1 MIPFFNL
8 LNYCATKFM
17 LNIEFYIIMI
27 KVDKKSKNTENSA
40 RILIVEDEYFI
51 ALDIQ
56 YILQKMGYDVFAIVS
71 SGEESVNIA
80 SLSMP
85 DIVLMDIKLKGKMNG
100 IQAAES
106 IYNQFRIPIIYV
118 SAYGDELTYIQSDR
132 FGPFE
137 FIRKPFIE
145 GEIADKISG
154 VLHKSRKYNTL
165 N

>member
-1 MIPFFNL
+1 M
-8 LNYCATKFM
+8 TKVGKKHK
-17 LNIEFYIIMI
+17 
-27 KVDKKSKNTENSA
+27 KVEKSA
-40 RILIVEDEYFI
+40 RILIVEDENII
-51 ALDIQ
+51 AMDIQ

-71 SGEESVNIA
+71 SGEESINIA

-118 SAYGDELTYIQSDR
+118 SAYGDELAYVQSGR
-132 FGPFE
+132 FKPFE
-137 FIRKPFIE
+137 FVRKPFIE
-145 GEIADKISG
+145 VELEDKISG
-154 VLHKSRKYNTL
+154 VLHKSRKYNMA

>member
-1 MIPFFNL
+1 
-8 LNYCATKFM
+8 
-17 LNIEFYIIMI
+17 MI
-27 KVDKKSKNTENSA
+27 KVDNKSKKAEKSA
-40 RILIVEDEYFI
+40 RILIVEDENII
-51 ALDIQ
+51 AMDIQ

-71 SGEESVNIA
+71 SGEESINIA
-80 SLSMP
+80 SLSLP

-118 SAYGDELTYIQSDR
+118 SAYGDELTYLQSDR

-137 FIRKPFIE
+137 YIRKPFIE
-145 GEIADKISG
+145 GEIEDKISG
-154 VLHKSRKYNTL
+154 VLHKNRKYTTL